1 LIRPLSPP
9 AIPTDSEVRAEAER
23 EQIPGHRAHTLID
36 PDHPSSELRPYRRLL
51 MTRAAALVPVPTGT
65 AAAPSASASVVLC
78 VYPSPCLSLVFHHSV
93 RSSGMVIAN
102 AAAPGALPA
111 PFRCQSRPAAGVNSI
126 MMYLGR
132 SLRLHDVSRSFA
144 PAPLE
149 PRARSSRHT

>member
-1 LIRPLSPP
+1 LIRPLSPL

-132 SLRLHDVSRSFA
+132 SLRLHNVSRSFA

-149 PRARSSRHT
+149 PRARSSHRT